1 MNHHTQVGPALTLL
15 LLLCLSSCTD
25 NQHARLPDNPLLL
38 AFGDSLTQGKGVSAP
53 DSYPAVLAKLCACRV
68 SNHGI
73 SGETTTQGLKRLPSV
88 LDQAMPNLVIL
99 MHGGNDILRNHSP
112 ATTKRNLAAM
122 IEMIHARGAPVLLVG
137 IPAKRLFLSSAPF
150 YEELA
155 DEYDLLFEEEIV
167 AALLKQSNMKSDT
180 LHFNKA
186 GYAAVA
192 ERLHEVL
199 IENGL
204 LR

>member
-1 MNHHTQVGPALTLL
+1 MNHHTKVGPALTLL
-15 LLLCLSSCTD
+15 LLLCLSACTD
-25 NQHARLPDNPLLL
+25 NRHAPLPDNPLLL
-38 AFGDSLTQGKGVSAP
+38 AFGDSLTKGKGVGSR
-53 DSYPAVLAKLCACRV
+53 DSYPAILAKLCGCQVR
-68 SNHGI
+68 NHGV

-88 LDQAMPNLVIL
+88 LDQTTPNLVIL

-122 IEMIHARGAPVLLVG
+122 IEMIQARGALVLLVG
-137 IPAKRLFLSSAPF
+137 IPAKSLFFSSAPF
-150 YEELA
+150 YDELA
-155 DEYDLLFEEEIV
+155 DEYDLLLEDEIV
-167 AALLKQSNMKSDT
+167 AALLKQSSMKSDA

-192 ERLHEVL
+192 GKIHQVL
-199 IENGL
+199 KESGL